1 MPSDMGS
8 RKLGSG
14 RYRGL
19 DEESHMPGF
28 QNPTHGPTCGPNSMK
43 PSIFGVSNS
52 VNNQFKKRTHH
63 VVSTTWH
70 LVFLPF
76 HTKKTCIDGCLSSHS
91 CRKTR
96 RSDDSDP
103 SLFFL
108 EVVTSQFS
116 RRFRMLQAWWD
127 SQLAMPWQVRLRIK
141 QSFHAQRQ
149 GADAASQHVVMLLK
163 SHRRSKLDC
172 RRHSWHPKNPSIIHR
187 KSVKIPQ
194 NPRKSLKIF
203 ENPWKLIK
211 WQNSIGSF
219 LGAPGASALAYDN
232 WMGFSCH
239 AQRPLSF
246 WLHHQASSSRQKQPV
261 NSAKPSHSVL
271 LKYMKTV
278 WYDISYFLN
287 KDGVRPEWPKI
298 SKGCGLTIQKD

>member
-1 MPSDMGS
+1 MGS

-219 LGAPGASALAYDN
+219 LGAPGASALHMTTGWVFPVTRSGHWAS
-232 WMGFSCH
+232 GCIIK
-239 AQRPLSF
+239 
-246 WLHHQASSSRQKQPV
+246 HHQADKNNRWIRQNQAIRFYW
-261 NSAKPSHSVL
+261 S
-271 LKYMKTV
+271 T
-278 WYDISYFLN
+278 WRRYDMTYHTFWT
-287 KDGVRPEWPKI
+287 KMEWGQ
-298 SKGCGLTIQKD
+298 SDQRFQKAAV

>member
-103 SLFFL
+103 SLFF
-108 EVVTSQFS
+108 
-116 RRFRMLQAWWD
+116 W
-127 SQLAMPWQVRLRIK
+127 RL
-141 QSFHAQRQ
+141 SPH
-149 GADAASQHVVMLLK
+149 
-163 SHRRSKLDC
+163 
-172 RRHSWHPKNPSIIHR
+172 N
-187 KSVKIPQ
+187 
-194 NPRKSLKIF
+194 
-203 ENPWKLIK
+203 
-211 WQNSIGSF
+211 F
-219 LGAPGASALAYDN
+219 LGASGCFRLDGTHNLPCLGRSDFASRSKTRSWCSLATCRD
-232 WMGFSCH
+232 
-239 AQRPLSF
+239 A
-246 WLHHQASSSRQKQPV
+246 A
-261 NSAKPSHSVL
+261 
-271 LKYMKTV
+271 
-278 WYDISYFLN
+278 
-287 KDGVRPEWPKI
+287 
-298 SKGCGLTIQKD
+298 

>member
-1 MPSDMGS
+1 M
-8 RKLGSG
+8 
-14 RYRGL
+14 
-19 DEESHMPGF
+19 
-28 QNPTHGPTCGPNSMK
+28 
-43 PSIFGVSNS
+43 
-52 VNNQFKKRTHH
+52 
-63 VVSTTWH
+63 STTWH
-70 LVFLPF
+70 LVFLRF

-96 RSDDSDP
+96 PSDSNDP
-103 SLFFL
+103 SLFFM
-108 EVVTSQFS
+108 EVVTSEFS

-149 GADAASQHVVMLLK
+149 GADAASQHVMLLK

-194 NPRKSLKIF
+194 NTRKSLKIL
-203 ENPWKLIK
+203 ENWLSGKFNWVIS
-211 WQNSIGSF
+211 WGSQRF
-219 LGAPGASALAYDN
+219 SSAYDN

-246 WLHHQASSSRQKQPV
+246 WLHHQASSRFTTGEFGKT
-261 NSAKPSHSVL
+261 KPFGFTEVHEDGMIWHIIL
-271 LKYMKTV
+271 LEQRWSEARVT
-278 WYDISYFLN
+278 
-287 KDGVRPEWPKI
+287 KDFKRLRFNHPK
-298 SKGCGLTIQKD
+298 GLTGPCCVPELPRPRRHWHVWRSAAKWAPWQRWNGGESTEFLASPHIVSC